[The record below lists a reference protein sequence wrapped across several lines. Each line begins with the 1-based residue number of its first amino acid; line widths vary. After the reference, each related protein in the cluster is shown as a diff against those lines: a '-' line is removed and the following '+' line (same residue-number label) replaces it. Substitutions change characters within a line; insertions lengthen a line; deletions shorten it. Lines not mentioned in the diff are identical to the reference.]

1 MNSYNIIIAII
12 IFLALNINIK
22 SKKHTRVDYT
32 DEGYE
37 SLLEWGL
44 NNSLNISDK
53 IKLTSYKKEKQYIS
67 TTDIPKGELILDVPQ
82 TITLTIDR
90 ALSILNS
97 DTLKT
102 QYKDYIEEY
111 SKSNRTLDD
120 ISFIQQSFLAYIL
133 YYVNMTKGIEEETE
147 INRFYEF
154 YEPLYYLFKDDLS
167 HIPSF
172 FNEDQI
178 YTFLNKSSFGSFFE
192 LMNFYIMGE
201 VNLFEQKIFQE
212 NITLEEYLPYRFLI
226 VQKSYNISNMI
237 AIVPFIDFIKRD
249 LTNPNCKLV
258 ISKGHIRIKAI
269 KDIQNGELITIQA
282 RKISNQ
288 YSLFFYG
295 KINKELNDYI
305 PSFIVPIIT
314 PNLFSDEGIVLDIME
329 DDDENKIDLAWPNY
343 YELILP
349 TYKDVAQSLNKD
361 DSDYSCYGYILKYLN
376 IIKSNYD
383 SIHYD
388 EIEDEFY
395 DEYDSNNIIRIIQSE
410 KNFLIKK
417 IQELNNIREKMQKK
431 ARIIKNKKEENNED
445 L

>member
-1 MNSYNIIIAII
+1 MNSYNIIISII
-12 IFLALNINIK
+12 IFLALSIIIK

-53 IKLTSYKKEKQYIS
+53 IKLTSYKNEKQYIS

-82 TITLTIDR
+82 SITLTIDR

-97 DTLKT
+97 DTLRT
-102 QYKDYIEEY
+102 QYKNYIEEY

-120 ISFIQQSFLAYIL
+120 ISYIQQSFLAYIL
-133 YYVNMTKGIEEETE
+133 YYVNMTRGIEEETK

-154 YEPLYYLFKDDLS
+154 YEPLYYLFKDDLN

-172 FNEDQI
+172 FNEEQI

-295 KINKELNDYI
+295 KINKELKDYI

-314 PNLFSDEGIVLDIME
+314 PNLFGDEGIVLDIME
-329 DDDENKIDLAWPNY
+329 DDDENKVDLAWPNY

-349 TYKDVAQSLNKD
+349 TYKDIAQKLNKD

-417 IQELNNIREKMQKK
+417 IQELNNIMEKMQKK